1 MPRARATRPSPPE
14 LEVHPLTPARFADLE
29 RLFGPRGAC
38 AGCWC
43 MWWRVPR
50 AEWQAG
56 KGEGN
61 RRALEAYVAAGKLAG
76 LLAYDG
82 DAPVGWVAVEPRS
95 AYPRLARSRN
105 LAPVDARPVW
115 SITCFFVARS
125 HRGRGVTR
133 ALVEAAAAHARAQGA
148 PALEAYPVATTARL
162 GDALLYTGAASTFEA
177 LGFEEVARRSP
188 TRPVMRR
195 ELGAVSPGAPATR
208 GRARARSTRR
218 SSPTRPSG
226 GRRGR

>member
-1 MPRARATRPSPPE
+1 MPPARAPRPPAAK
-14 LEVHPLTPARFADLE
+14 LEIHPATPARFADLE

-50 AEWQAG
+50 AEFEAG

-61 RRALEAYVAAGKLAG
+61 RRALAAYVAAGHVAG

-82 DAPVGWVAVEPRS
+82 AVPVGWVAVEPRA

-125 HRGRGVTR
+125 HRRRGVTR
-133 ALVEAAAAHARAQGA
+133 ALVEAAAAHARAHGA
-148 PALEAYPVATTARL
+148 PAIEAYPVDSSARL
-162 GDALLYTGAASTFEA
+162 GDAFLYTGAASTFEA

-188 TRPVMRR
+188 TRPVVRLELSARR
-195 ELGAVSPGAPATR
+195 APAAR
-208 GRARARSTRR
+208 DRARARSTGR

-226 GRRGR
+226 ARRGR

>member
-1 MPRARATRPSPPE
+1 MPRAPARRTPPPE
-14 LEVHPLTPARFADLE
+14 LRVHPLTPDRFADLE

-43 MWWRVPR
+43 MWWRLPR

-61 RRALEAYVAAGKLAG
+61 RRGLEAYVRAGSIAG

-82 DAPVGWVAVEPRS
+82 EVPCGWVAVEPRA
-95 AYPRLARSRN
+95 AYPRLARSRS
-105 LAPVDARPVW
+105 LAPVDERPVW

-133 ALVEAAAAHARAQGA
+133 ALVEAAAAHARAHGA
-148 PALEAYPVATTARL
+148 PALEAYPVDSRARL
-162 GDALLYTGAASTFEA
+162 GDAFLYTGAASTFRA

-188 TRPVMRR
+188 TRPLVRL
-195 ELGAVSPGAPATR
+195 ELRLSGPRASGGRA
-208 GRARARSTRR
+208 RARARSTGR
-218 SSPTRPSG
+218 SSPRPASG
-226 GRRGR
+226 ARRGR